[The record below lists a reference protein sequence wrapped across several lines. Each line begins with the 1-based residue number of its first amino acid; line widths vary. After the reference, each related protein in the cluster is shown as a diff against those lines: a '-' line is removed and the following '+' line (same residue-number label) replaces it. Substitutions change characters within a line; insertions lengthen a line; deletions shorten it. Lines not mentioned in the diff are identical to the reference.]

1 MEELSQHESLK
12 SECTDVLYS
21 SVEYAYVWH
30 YHDNNNVHLTAAY
43 MKKNCHGAV
52 GFSLFLER
60 AQKVLCISAASVVRA
75 ISFHLFH

>member
-1 MEELSQHESLK
+1 MGCIGLDGK
-12 SECTDVLYS
+12 IPAWNMRMFGIIMIMY
-21 SVEYAYVWH
+21 
-30 YHDNNNVHLTAAY
+30 NVHLTAAY

-52 GFSLFLER
+52 GCSLFLER